1 MYKLY
6 TGSEPTLSV
15 AQNVI
20 KEILNDNQPVPITI
34 ERIIDEVAQTY
45 HVSPA
50 DIRSNKKNAPISQA
64 RQIAIYIVREITQ
77 STMKEIGQEF
87 GGRDHTTIVYT
98 LKKVE
103 NLIKTNPHD
112 KGIIEDIIKN
122 IRDK

>member
-1 MYKLY
+1 M
-6 TGSEPTLSV
+6 
-15 AQNVI
+15 I

-50 DIRSNKKNAPISQA
+50 DIRSKKKNAPISQA

-98 LKKVE
+98 LKQVE